1 MVALQ
6 VRALA
11 EAGYDV
17 LQIDLLGC
25 GDSSG
30 NFEDAGW
37 EQWLNDSRLATEW
50 LLARSKAPLWL
61 WGLRSGALL
70 AADLGRRL
78 GFQTSHIY
86 WQPVLNGETVLRD
99 FLRLAVAGEL
109 MSGRGRER
117 LSELKAR
124 LAAGK
129 SIEVAGYLLSA
140 AMAKAISAA
149 CLLVD
154 SPAFPRRVCWL
165 DIVPRP
171 QTNLP
176 ATVAETISRLD
187 ALGCNISYAAIV
199 STSFWQTADIV
210 TSQDLVDATLGMVG
224 ESL

>member
-149 CLLVD
+149 CLLV
-154 SPAFPRRVCWL
+154 A
-165 DIVPRP
+165 
-171 QTNLP
+171 LP
-176 ATVAETISRLD
+176 VLFVLLS
-187 ALGCNISYAAIV
+187 
-199 STSFWQTADIV
+199 
-210 TSQDLVDATLGMVG
+210 
-224 ESL
+224 